1 MILLITGSG
10 EPNYGDDL
18 ILKLWIN
25 YYRTIGYDQDIVVDC
40 KSISGSIELHNF
52 DQNVYFTKYIKKLTT
67 GRKYCIDEYITIG
80 ESHIQENH
88 LFKGW
93 NAAKRKSFN
102 ILNFK
107 LIHLIGGGYINGN
120 WPNSFAIFGAIN
132 SIKKLNNHVKIVATG
147 LGLMPLEEIQ
157 AFTMQRV
164 SRIISES
171 FDLFEV
177 RDEYSYFHLN
187 KHNFSTKIINGYD
200 DTFIAPI
207 DKIVSKEQL
216 NNDSPAIHISSFIKT
231 PRDIQLIS
239 QSVENLANKG
249 YKRVIF
255 WECNIKDSDNL
266 DELKKVI
273 KLPSVNI
280 KTKQLIYGQIPF
292 SADDYLITSRFHPHL
307 ICFRLGMIGK
317 YLSTSSFYDFKH
329 LSIKRLGSPFESGD
343 ARFLPETLREVQNNT
358 QFSEKIIVSNKC
370 NICNAISNCLHQL

>member
-25 YYRTIGYDQDIVVDC
+25 YYRTIGYDQEIVVDC

-93 NAAKRKSFN
+93 NSTKRKSFN
-102 ILNFK
+102 ILDFR

-147 LGLMPLEEIQ
+147 LGLMPLEEVQ
-157 AFTMQRV
+157 SFTMQRV
-164 SRIISES
+164 NRIISES
-171 FDLFEV
+171 TDLFEV

-200 DTFIAPI
+200 DTFIVSI
-207 DKIVSKEQL
+207 DKIVSKEQA
-216 NNDSPAIHISSFIKT
+216 NNDSPAIHISSFIKS

-239 QSVENLANKG
+239 QSVEDLANKG

-266 DELKKVI
+266 NELKKAI

-307 ICFRLGMIGK
+307 ICFRLGMIGT

-329 LSIKRLGSPFESGD
+329 LSIKRLGSSFECGYAHFS
-343 ARFLPETLREVQNNT
+343 PETLREVQNNA
-358 QFSEKIIVSNKC
+358 QFSEKK
-370 NICNAISNCLHQL
+370 